1 MATRVSLISVLD
13 VDPSAVCIRT
23 QPYRD
28 RTGYD
33 TETTAITTVNV
44 GDDGQISLHMVG
56 HTVVEQLENAMS
68 LGYHIVEAAQNE
80 LAKIRAAA
88 TTETV
93 AS

>member
-1 MATRVSLISVLD
+1 MATRVSPISVLD

-44 GDDGQISLHMVG
+44 GDDGQVSLHMVG
-56 HTVVEQLENAMS
+56 HTVVEQIENAMS
-68 LGYHIVEAAQNE
+68 FGYHIVEAAQNE
-80 LAKIRAAA
+80 LARIRANGLA
-88 TTETV
+88 EV